1 MQATLI
7 PIWKKVIFKVGERL
21 VGVLTL
27 YPLGSE
33 LGLPNFFM
41 KKVPPFLAG
50 EAKEL
55 MAVKLL
61 AMLVPLPP
69 LPPAEVG
76 MVAAAGTDTTGRT
89 SREGSATDSMLA
101 KGEVPEMEG

>member
-7 PIWKKVIFKVGERL
+7 PIWKKVISKVGERL

-41 KKVPPFLAG
+41 EKVPPFLVG
-50 EAKEL
+50 VAKEL
-55 MAVKLL
+55 TAVKLL
-61 AMLVPLPP
+61 ATLVPLSP
-69 LPPAEVG
+69 LSPAEVG
-76 MVAAAGTDTTGRT
+76 MVAAAGTDAGGRT
-89 SREGSATDSMLA
+89 SPEGSAADGMLA
-101 KGEVPEMEG
+101 RGKVPEMKG

>member
-1 MQATLI
+1 M
-7 PIWKKVIFKVGERL
+7 
-21 VGVLTL
+21 TL

-41 KKVPPFLAG
+41 EKVPPFLAG

-61 AMLVPLPP
+61 ATLVPLPP
-69 LPPAEVG
+69 LPPAEIG
-76 MVAAAGTDTTGRT
+76 MVAAVGTDATGRT
-89 SREGSATDSMLA
+89 SPECSAADGMLA